1 MYTGGSTLK
10 RRQEPILSCSTFP
23 LYFLA
28 FPLFPLACSALLLR
42 HFFQEGDCFFFFF
55 LYYDRKALRSRQRAE
70 GGGRRRRKC
79 LWGGF
84 KPLPNSSPAQPVGL
98 QQCRLLSYFN
108 EGFCPKN
115 AAATQWIHNA
125 VVYTFT

>member
-1 MYTGGSTLK
+1 MTGKLK
-10 RRQEPILSCSTFP
+10 EVDKER
-23 LYFLA
+23 
-28 FPLFPLACSALLLR
+28 
-42 HFFQEGDCFFFFF
+42 
-55 LYYDRKALRSRQRAE
+55 
-70 GGGRRRRKC
+70 GGGGRRRKC

-84 KPLPNSSPAQPVGL
+84 KPLPNSLPAQPVGL
-98 QQCRLLSYFN
+98 KQCRLLSYFN

>member
-1 MYTGGSTLK
+1 MTGKLK
-10 RRQEPILSCSTFP
+10 EVDKEQG
-23 LYFLA
+23 
-28 FPLFPLACSALLLR
+28 
-42 HFFQEGDCFFFFF
+42 GD
-55 LYYDRKALRSRQRAE
+55 DANAS
-70 GGGRRRRKC
+70 
-79 LWGGF
+79 GF

-98 QQCRLLSYFN
+98 KQCRLLSYFN

>member
-1 MYTGGSTLK
+1 MYTRGSTLK
-10 RRQEPILSCSTFP
+10 RLQEPILSCSTFP

-42 HFFQEGDCFFFFF
+42 HFFRRGTVFFFFI
-55 LYYDRKALRSRQRAE
+55 LYYDRKAQRSRQRA
-70 GGGRRRRKC
+70 GGRRRKC

-98 QQCRLLSYFN
+98 KQCRLLSYFN